1 MLDFCFWSMVFLYI
15 CFMMTRFLSLFT
27 ALSLVTQSIA
37 ALPKFQFRDMTSQSG
52 LSSYTVLAMT
62 QDRMGMIWIGTAD
75 GLYSTDGIEMIR
87 HDFCPVGDNLVINS
101 LMTDSADR
109 LWIGTDNAVHV
120 YDSDIHFYFSS
131 GVTSILEDMD
141 SNIWIATR
149 GDGVMRYHPPTGETD
164 VFDGVGECEV
174 LFLDSHNI
182 LWMCSREGIIHLYSF
197 ADDTLREAN
206 LSWESAVPARI
217 MSIVEDGSS
226 DLWLVSWNSGVFHLD
241 RASMTATG
249 MPVPLGAKGFSHV
262 HHSMEYRP
270 SELLVSSDDGLA
282 WYNTQTGESGL
293 VTSQRFVY
301 PVIKDAEGGVWF
313 GSYYGGVYYSSKN
326 SGQFDA
332 FALEIDGED
341 SIVSCLFEDSD
352 GTVWAGSDNHG
363 LINFSPKDGHIIRR
377 YMPARNVHSI
387 IQDGDCL
394 WVGSYAGG
402 VHKVDR
408 KTGAVKDYL
417 PGASAFALMI
427 DSRDDMWV
435 ATMGSII
442 RFDRKSGTVLDTF
455 ECGDNIMDIAE
466 TSDGTLW
473 FATNSKGLLRYD
485 PSNGT
490 WIELK
495 RDSGLPSEHVNCLF
509 VSEGKDIYVGT
520 ASGLSIVST
529 SGGVLMNQDFSIGKN
544 ILFVTS
550 DGSSIWCTTTEG
562 LFRFNR
568 DDGTTERYIM
578 DDGLN
583 SLQFMS
589 ASGTSSANGRIFLGT
604 SSGVNAFYPH
614 SIHTNDYIP
623 PVVITRFRMREK
635 NHRASGQP
643 IEYQVVE
650 DYDNPVFKHNQ
661 NNFIFSFA
669 SLSYTS
675 PAKNRYKYM
684 LEGFD
689 ERWRE
694 SEGYRAEY
702 TNIPAGK
709 YVFRVKASNNDGV
722 WNEEGASV
730 RFTVK
735 PHFLK
740 STGAMTLYLFAS
752 IFLISLIFSF
762 IQKRVKEISDER
774 YNIYVREFE
783 ENERARRDKDMVQK
797 LKEIIKA
804 NISNSEL
811 TADYLANELC
821 VSRSGLF
828 SKVKEVTG
836 KTPHD
841 LIMEERLEQA
851 TALLETTDKSVSDIS
866 YLVGFNSPSYFSK
879 CFTKAKGKSPYQ
891 WRS

>member
-1 MLDFCFWSMVFLYI
+1 ML
-15 CFMMTRFLSLFT
+15 
-27 ALSLVTQSIA
+27 ALSLCTLCIA
-37 ALPKFQFRDMTSQSG
+37 ATPKFQFRNMTSESG
-52 LSSYTVLAMT
+52 LSSYTILALA
-62 QDRMGMIWIGTAD
+62 QDGLGMIWIGTSD

-87 HDFCPVGDNLVINS
+87 HNFCPVGDNLVINC
-101 LMTDSADR
+101 LTVDSSGG
-109 LWIGTDNAVHV
+109 LWVGTDNAVHL
-120 YDSDIHFYFSS
+120 YDSDVHLYFSS
-131 GVTSILEDMD
+131 SVTSILEDGD

-149 GDGVMRYHPPTGETD
+149 GDGVLCYHPSTGEKE
-164 VFDGVGECEV
+164 VFEGVGECEV

-182 LWMCSREGIIHLYSF
+182 LWMCSREGTIHSYSF
-197 ADDTLREAN
+197 ADGTMREAN
-206 LSWESAVPARI
+206 LNWESGAANRI
-217 MSIVEDGSS
+217 MAMVEGESS

-241 RASMTATG
+241 RTSMSAACL
-249 MPVPLGAKGFSHV
+249 PVPVGAKGFSHV
-262 HHSMEYRP
+262 HYCIEYKP
-270 SELLVSSDDGLA
+270 YELLISSDDGLV
-282 WYNTQTGESGL
+282 WYNTQTGESNL

-301 PVIKDAEGGVWF
+301 PVLKDAEGGVWF

-326 SGQFDA
+326 SGQFDS

-363 LINFSPKDGHIIRR
+363 LINFSPKDGRIIHR
-377 YMPARNVHSI
+377 YMPSRNVHSI
-387 IQDGDCL
+387 IQDGDFL

-402 VHKVDR
+402 LHKVHR
-408 KTGAVKDYL
+408 KTWAIKDYL
-417 PGASAFALMI
+417 PGTSAFSLLI

-442 RFDRKSGTVLDTF
+442 RFDRKLGTAVETF
-455 ECGDNIMDIAE
+455 ECGDNVMDIAE
-466 TSDGTLW
+466 TSDGILW
-473 FATNSKGLLRYD
+473 FATNTKGLLRYD
-485 PSNGT
+485 PQTGAWS
-490 WIELK
+490 ELK
-495 RDSGLPSEHVNCLF
+495 RDAGLLSEHINCL
-509 VSEGKDIYVGT
+509 YVADGTNLYAGT
-520 ASGLSIVST
+520 ASGLSMLPT
-529 SGGVLMNQDFSIGKN
+529 GSGVFLNQDFSVGKN

-550 DGSSIWCTTTEG
+550 DGTHLWCTTPEG
-562 LFRFNR
+562 LYRYNPV
-568 DDGTTERYIM
+568 DGSSERYIM

-583 SLQFMS
+583 SLQFMQ
-589 ASGTSSANGRIFLGT
+589 ASGTSSSNGRIFLGT
-604 SSGVNAFYPH
+604 SSGVSAFYPH
-614 SIHTNDYIP
+614 SIHTNEYIP

-635 NHRASGQP
+635 NSRASGQP
-643 IEYQVVE
+643 VQYQVV
-650 DYDNPVFKHNQ
+650 DNMVNPVFKHNQ

-675 PAKNRYKYM
+675 PAKNKYSYM

-689 ERWRE
+689 ERWRD

-709 YVFRVKASNNDGV
+709 YIFRVKASNNDGV
-722 WNEEGASV
+722 WNEEGASLA
-730 RFTVK
+730 FTVK
-735 PHFLK
+735 PHFLR
-740 STGAMTLYLFAS
+740 STAAMAIY
-752 IFLISLIFSF
+752 ILIFMFLVCLLLRF
-762 IQKRVKEISDER
+762 IQDRIQEMSDER
-774 YNIYVREFE
+774 YNNYVKEFE

-797 LKEIIKA
+797 LKEIIKT

-891 WRS
+891 WRG